1 MLRRALRILAA
12 PMNRES
18 KIVAG
23 DQQSYSDADDQMPS
37 WREVFLYFLFLGFV
51 NIGGPVAQITMMFNH
66 MVEKRR
72 WLSKDRFVK
81 IMAFCH
87 MLPGPEALQLAIYV
101 GYLKRRFVGG
111 ILAGITFIVP
121 GAAVMILLSWL
132 YVKYGRL
139 PQVND
144 ALYVL
149 KPAVLGIIGA
159 GIIKLGRASI
169 RNLFLAL
176 LLIGSFVGMR
186 FGGINFLLILIMAG
200 LLNLLFKEGLPRLR
214 NTAPSLKVTIVVAA
228 LLLPLID
235 SRLFQI
241 SWLFLKTGFLSFGGA
256 YASLVFVQQGAVAQ
270 HQWLT
275 DGQLL
280 DGVALSIATP
290 GPFMLFTTFAGY
302 LAGGVVG
309 AILATFFVFLPS
321 FVFVLGGAHY
331 VEKVQGHKGVQ
342 AFLAGVSAAVVGVIA
357 VVSLALIPE
366 AIAGWLSIVI
376 FLAAF
381 LSIVL
386 LKRDVALVAI
396 CAMAGGILYAFG
408 RVYF

>member
-1 MLRRALRILAA
+1 
-12 PMNRES
+12 MNGSPPGTQDRER
-18 KIVAG
+18 
-23 DQQSYSDADDQMPS
+23 DEDAMPS

-72 WLSKDRFVK
+72 WLSKDRFVR

-101 GYLKRRFVGG
+101 GYLKRKILGG
-111 ILAGITFIVP
+111 VLAGLTFIVP
-121 GAAVMILLSWL
+121 GAALMIVLSWL

-139 PQVND
+139 SQVNQ

-149 KPAVLGIIGA
+149 KPAVLGIIAA
-159 GIIKLGRASI
+159 GIIKLARASI
-169 RNLFLAL
+169 RSVFPGL
-176 LLIGSFVGMR
+176 LVVGSFAGMR
-186 FGGINFLLILIMAG
+186 FFGINFLLILVIAG
-200 LLNLLFKEGLPRLR
+200 VLNLLFKEGWPRLR
-214 NTAPSLKVTIVVAA
+214 NTAPSRQMTIGGFA
-228 LLLPLID
+228 LLVSVID

-241 SWLFLKTGFLSFGGA
+241 AWLFFKTGFLSFGGA

-270 HQWLT
+270 HHWLT

-280 DGVALSIATP
+280 DGVALSVATP

-302 LAGGVVG
+302 LAGGFAG
-309 AILATFFVFLPS
+309 AILATCFVFLPS
-321 FVFVLGGAHY
+321 FIFVLGGAHY
-331 VEKVQGHKGVQ
+331 AEKVRDNRSIQ

-366 AIAGWLSIVI
+366 AIVGWPSVII

-381 LSIVL
+381 LSIVV

-396 CAMAGGILYAFG
+396 CAMAGGIIYAFA
-408 RVYF
+408 RANF

>member
-1 MLRRALRILAA
+1 MHEETIRHSRSDEDISML
-12 PMNRES
+12 
-18 KIVAG
+18 
-23 DQQSYSDADDQMPS
+23 S

-51 NIGGPVAQITMMFNH
+51 NIGGPVAQITMMFNN
-66 MVEKRR
+66 MVEKRK
-72 WLSKDRFVK
+72 WLTKDRFVK

-101 GYLKRRFVGG
+101 GYLKRKFLGG
-111 ILAGITFIVP
+111 VLAGLTFIIP
-121 GAAVMILLSWL
+121 GAALMIVMSWL
-132 YVKYGRL
+132 YVKYGKL
-139 PQVND
+139 PQVNN

-149 KPAVLGIIGA
+149 KPAVLGIIAA

-169 RNLFLAL
+169 RDFFLGVIL
-176 LLIGSFVGMR
+176 VGSFVGMR
-186 FGGINFLLILIMAG
+186 FAGINFLLILIIAG
-200 LLNLLFKEGLPRLR
+200 ALNLLVKEGWPKLR
-214 NTAPSLKVTIVVAA
+214 KTAPSVQITIYGIV
-228 LLLPLID
+228 LLLPLLD

-241 SWLFLKTGFLSFGGA
+241 AWLFFKTGFLSFGGP

-270 HQWLT
+270 HHWLT

-280 DGVALSIATP
+280 DGVALSVATP

-331 VEKVQGHKGVQ
+331 VEKVRDNKTIQ

-357 VVSLALIPE
+357 VVSLELIPE
-366 AIAGWLSIVI
+366 ALVGWPPLVISIVS
-376 FLAAF
+376 FL
-381 LSIVL
+381 LIVW
-386 LKRDVALVAI
+386 LKRDVALVAVG
-396 CAMAGGILYAFG
+396 AMAGGILYALARAFL
-408 RVYF
+408 

>member
-1 MLRRALRILAA
+1 M
-12 PMNRES
+12 MTV
-18 KIVAG
+18 KV
-23 DQQSYSDADDQMPS
+23 DQQLSGDAVTDEGHQMPS

-51 NIGGPVAQITMMFNH
+51 NVGGPVAQITMMFNH
-66 MVEKRR
+66 MVEKRG
-72 WLSKDRFVK
+72 WLTKDRFVK

-101 GYLKRRFVGG
+101 GYLKRRLVGG

-132 YVKYGRL
+132 YVKFGKL
-139 PQVND
+139 PQVNN

-159 GIIKLGRASI
+159 GIIKFGRASI
-169 RNLFLAL
+169 RNAFLAL
-176 LLIGSFVGMR
+176 LLVGSFVGMR
-186 FGGINFLLILIMAG
+186 FAGINFLLILMIAG
-200 LLNLLFKEGLPRLR
+200 LLNLLFTEGLPRLR
-214 NTAPSLKVTIVVAA
+214 STAPSLKMTIFAA
-228 LLLPLID
+228 AVLLPLVD

-280 DGVALSIATP
+280 DGVALSVATP

-302 LAGGVVG
+302 LAGGVPG
-309 AILATFFVFLPS
+309 AILATFFVFMPS

-331 VEKVQGHKGVQ
+331 IEKVQDHKSIQ

-366 AIAGWLSIVI
+366 AIVGWPSVVI

-381 LSIVL
+381 LTIVL

-408 RVYF
+408 RACF